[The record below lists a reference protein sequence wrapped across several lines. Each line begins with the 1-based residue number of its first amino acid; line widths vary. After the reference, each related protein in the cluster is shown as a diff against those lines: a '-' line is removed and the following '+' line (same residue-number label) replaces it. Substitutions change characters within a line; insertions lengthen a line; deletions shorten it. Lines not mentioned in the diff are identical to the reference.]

1 MYRERERYIY
11 IYIYMYICIYI
22 YIHIYIYVYMY
33 LYIMEHSATWTQGR
47 RGTTKTEPNQTDVI
61 QRTGMLITYGYVG

>member
-1 MYRERERYIY
+1 
-11 IYIYMYICIYI
+11 
-22 YIHIYIYVYMY
+22 MY